1 MRKLVFY
8 GCVALGAGIGLL
20 IGVAQNSLGLAIF
33 FGLKLTVVGMVLGAF
48 FSNIGRRSS
57 EEKGTVERDLED
69 REEWERAELER
80 VGRMGSHDGSPEEL
94 IANYWRDREHPPFM
108 NPEDHDREA

>member
-1 MRKLVFY
+1 MRRLIFY
-8 GCVALGAGIGLL
+8 GCAALGAGIGLL

-48 FSNIGRRSS
+48 FSNIGRKSS
-57 EEKGTVERDLED
+57 KKEQKVERDLE

-80 VGRMGSHDGSPEEL
+80 VARMGSHDTSPEEL
-94 IANYWRDREHPPFM
+94 TANYWRDKGHPPFM
-108 NPEDHDREA
+108 NPEDHDPRG